1 MLNQVVSK
9 SLTRPGAL
17 KRTTIDNRIAGWMGA
32 GQEVEVERYAGKTA
46 YWLIMLFV
54 LVAFFQALNLT
65 NVTEPLNVLLS
76 QLTGF
81 APRLLGAGTLL
92 LAAWL
97 VATVVKKLIIGAMVA
112 ARVDERLSG
121 EAEVEKGKT
130 VPVSKA
136 LADGVYGLIFLLF
149 LPAILG
155 ALALEGLLVPVQQL
169 VDGLLGFLPN
179 ILAAGLILAVGWF
192 VAHLVRRIVTNL
204 LATMGV
210 DRLGDQMGAGQVLGA
225 MRLSGLVGLIVYV
238 LILFPVLISS
248 LNALQLAAITEPAS
262 EMLGTILDVIPSLF
276 AAVLLV
282 SVAYFV
288 GRLVSGLI
296 GNVLAGAG
304 FDNILAQLG
313 LGRPTEGG
321 RKPSGLVSTLILV
334 AILLFASVEAAS
346 LLGFVNLA
354 EMLSGFIT
362 LGGQVILGLVVFGI
376 GLYLANLAA
385 TTVRR
390 AGIPPGGRRPCGD
403 HRPDQRHGPATDGA
417 GERDHQSRLRRPAR
431 CHRRC
436 GRAGFRPRRA
446 RRRGPGGRAV
456 DRQAGGPTVEY
467 ERHGRIRGR
476 RLGPRHGH
484 QYLRSGDRNSPTS
497 PPGRSRRRS
506 HRERTVVCPL
516 GWRPMRVK
524 RSGKRTGGHTMA
536 RIGIGLVM
544 ACLMITACGGPARP
558 RAQLRAIKKG
568 GLTGS
573 TTRYSPAVARLAAAG
588 VSRNNGPF

>member
-1 MLNQVVSK
+1 MNETLQNMFRNVTDQVSQLVGGY
-9 SLTRPGAL
+9 LPNLLGALGILIIGWLVALVVARLVRGAL

-121 EAEVEKGKT
+121 EAEVEKGRT

-210 DRLGDQMGAGQVLGA
+210 DRFGDQMGTGQVLGA

-321 RKPSGLVSTLILV
+321 RTPSGLVGTLILV

-385 TTVRR
+385 TTVRASGGAQASLL
-390 AGIPPGGRRPCGD
+390 AGAARVAIIVLTSAMALRQMGLANEIINLAFGGLL
-403 HRPDQRHGPATDGA
+403 GA
-417 GERDHQSRLRRPAR
+417 IAVAVALAFGLGARDVA
-431 CHRRC
+431 
-436 GRAGFRPRRA
+436 
-446 RRRGPGGRAV
+446 GRAV
-456 DRQAGGPTVEY
+456 ERWTSKLEGRQ
-467 ERHGRIRGR
+467 
-476 RLGPRHGH
+476 
-484 QYLRSGDRNSPTS
+484 
-497 PPGRSRRRS
+497 
-506 HRERTVVCPL
+506 
-516 GWRPMRVK
+516 
-524 RSGKRTGGHTMA
+524 
-536 RIGIGLVM
+536 
-544 ACLMITACGGPARP
+544 
-558 RAQLRAIKKG
+558 
-568 GLTGS
+568 
-573 TTRYSPAVARLAAAG
+573 
-588 VSRNNGPF
+588 